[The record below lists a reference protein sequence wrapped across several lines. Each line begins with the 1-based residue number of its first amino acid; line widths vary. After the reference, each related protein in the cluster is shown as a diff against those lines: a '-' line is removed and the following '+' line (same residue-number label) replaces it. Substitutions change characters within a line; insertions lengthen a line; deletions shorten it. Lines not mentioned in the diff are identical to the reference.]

1 MLECSTINL
10 QDYLMIHYGV
20 LRFCPRTFTLTRLID
35 AVVQWPRYIFLP
47 GHLKVG
53 EFLTEEVY
61 CLAW

>member
-1 MLECSTINL
+1 
-10 QDYLMIHYGV
+10 MIHYGV

-35 AVVQWPRYIFLP
+35 AVVQWPRCIFLP